1 MANTVSEYFS
11 DDDLETQIRLQFEED
26 EMWDMDFKT
35 IFSQITDN
43 ESFFEL
49 KLRNRIFHID
59 KITGSVSEVNV
70 NE

>member
-1 MANTVSEYFS
+1 MANTVSEYFT